1 MRLSPFAVAVVTAT
15 LTVACNASDAD
26 ADQQLRAEPASVS
39 LAGGRDP
46 IPTYAPPI
54 LREPVPANRASE
66 DQFFAEA
73 ARAAWALIDRHSYPT
88 TGLVS
93 AQPNWA
99 YPTAWDIASTL
110 AAYYSARGL
119 GLLSDAEYKRRASL
133 LLETMRSARLYDGI
147 AYGRNYDAK
156 TGELVG
162 PDQKPH
168 PNGTGYSAID
178 LGRLLVILAIVA
190 KQDPE
195 LADAARA
202 VATRVDA
209 KRVVRGGYMMGT
221 ELSRNTGK
229 PTQYQEG
236 RLGYEQY
243 AGNGFALWNMR
254 PARALSVKANAKQA
268 RVLGIPI
275 SADKRGLDRLT
286 SEPFILHGLELGWD
300 ADVREL
306 AWQTLSA
313 QAARYASTGQITMA
327 SEDAINQ
334 APYYFYYYCVYCSG
348 KEFVV
353 NVHSPGVQ
361 LDKPRWISTKAA
373 FAWHVLLP
381 SKYTWQA
388 LEAVRPALNA
398 ERGWASGV
406 FEGSEKSTETYSL
419 NTAAVILESAL
430 YRKTGKPLIARSR

>member
-1 MRLSPFAVAVVTAT
+1 MRFHRCAVAVVLVAATAC
-15 LTVACNASDAD
+15 AAPQAD
-26 ADQQLRAEPASVS
+26 ANQVGESTTVSLSSTSEQIPSYAPAILRAPAPS
-39 LAGGRDP
+39 
-46 IPTYAPPI
+46 T
-54 LREPVPANRASE
+54 PANE
-66 DQFFAEA
+66 TQLFADA
-73 ARAAWALIDRHSYPT
+73 ARAAWALIDKHYYPA

-93 AQPNWA
+93 AQPTWA

-133 LLETMRSARLYDGI
+133 LLATMKKARLHNGI

-162 PDQKPH
+162 PNQKPH
-168 PNGTGYSAID
+168 ANGTGYSAID
-178 LGRLLVILAIVA
+178 IGRLLVVLAIVA

-195 LADAARA
+195 LAEAARA

-209 KRVVRGGYMMGT
+209 ARALKNGYMMGT
-221 ELSRNTGK
+221 ELHKKTGQ
-229 PTQYQEG
+229 PVVYQEG

-243 AGNGFALWNMR
+243 AATGFALWDMK
-254 PARALSVKANAKQA
+254 PAAALNAKSNTKKA
-268 RVLGIPI
+268 DVLGIPI

-300 ADVREL
+300 PAMREL

-313 QAARYASTGQITMA
+313 QAARFDKTGHVTMA
-327 SEDAINQ
+327 SEDAINR
-334 APYYFYYYCVYCSG
+334 APYFFYYYCVYCSG
-348 KEFVV
+348 KPFVI
-353 NVHSPGVQ
+353 NVHSPTVQ
-361 LDKPRWISTKAA
+361 LDAPRWISTKAA
-373 FAWHVLLP
+373 FGWHALLP

-388 LEAVRPALNA
+388 IEAVRPALHPQL
-398 ERGWASGV
+398 GWASGIY
-406 FEGSEKSTETYSL
+406 EDSRKSTATYSL

-430 YRKTGKPLIARSR
+430 YRKTGKPLIAQAR